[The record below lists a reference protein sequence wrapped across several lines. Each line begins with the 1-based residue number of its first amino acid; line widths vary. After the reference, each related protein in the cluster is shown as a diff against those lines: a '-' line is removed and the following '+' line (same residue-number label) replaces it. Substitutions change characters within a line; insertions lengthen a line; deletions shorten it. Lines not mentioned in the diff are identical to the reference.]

1 MIADFL
7 TDLRARNYSPQT
19 LLAYS
24 KTLQAAQVAL
34 DPVPLTD
41 AQPADLRRFFTTQ
54 AQNTATTKLR
64 HIAAIKTYAKF
75 VRRNQPAAPLVKTAA
90 TLQGPRKARHLPKAL
105 STDQTDALISLASRP
120 SPDRAAWKISRD
132 RAIILLLYG
141 AGLRSAEAL
150 SLPADVD
157 VDADAIRIIG
167 KGRRERLV
175 PLLPVVAQ
183 AVNTYRRLRQP
194 KERLFEGFSD
204 RDLRRLMQRLRE
216 ALGLPSTASP
226 HSLRHSFATHI
237 YQNGGDIRTLADL
250 LGHAS
255 VSTTAIYM
263 ATDEATL
270 LAVVQRCAPERY
282 GTGGK
287 EREAA

>member
-34 DPVPLTD
+34 GATPLTD
-41 AQPADLRRFFTTQ
+41 AQPADLRRFFSTQ

-105 STDQTDALISLASRP
+105 STNQTEALISLASRP
-120 SPDRAAWKISRD
+120 SPDRAAWKVARD

-150 SLPADVD
+150 SLPAAVD
-157 VDADAIRIIG
+157 VDTDAIRVMG

-183 AVNTYRRLRQP
+183 AVNTYRRLYQP

-287 EREAA
+287 GREAA

>member
-34 DPVPLTD
+34 GATPLTD
-41 AQPADLRRFFTTQ
+41 AQPADLRRFFATQ

-75 VRRNQPAAPLVKTAA
+75 VRRNQPAAPLIKTAA

-105 STDQTDALISLASRP
+105 STDQTEALISLASRP
-120 SPDRAAWKISRD
+120 APERDAWKVARD

-150 SLPADVD
+150 SLPAAVD
-157 VDADAIRIIG
+157 VDADAIRVLG

-183 AVNTYRRLRQP
+183 AVNTYRRLRSP
-194 KERLFEGFSD
+194 EKLLFEGFSD

-282 GTGGK
+282 GK
-287 EREAA
+287 VAAEKAA

>member
-34 DPVPLTD
+34 GATPLTD
-41 AQPADLRRFFTTQ
+41 AQPADLRRFFATQ

-75 VRRNQPAAPLVKTAA
+75 VRRNQPAAPLIKTAA

-105 STDQTDALISLASRP
+105 STNQTEALISLASRP
-120 SPDRAAWKISRD
+120 SPDRAAWKIARD

-157 VDADAIRIIG
+157 VDTDAIRVMG

-282 GTGGK
+282 GK
-287 EREAA
+287 AAAEKAA

>member
-7 TDLRARNYSPQT
+7 TDLRTRNYSPQT

-34 DPVPLTD
+34 GATPLTD
-41 AQPADLRRFFTTQ
+41 AQPADLRRFFATQ

-105 STDQTDALISLASRP
+105 STDQTEALISLASRP
-120 SPDRAAWKISRD
+120 APERDAWKVARD

-150 SLPADVD
+150 SLPAAVD
-157 VDADAIRIIG
+157 VDADAIRVLG

-183 AVNTYRRLRQP
+183 AVNTYRRLRSP
-194 KERLFEGFSD
+194 EKLLFEGFSD

-282 GTGGK
+282 GK
-287 EREAA
+287 AAAEKAA

>member
-1 MIADFL
+1 
-7 TDLRARNYSPQT
+7 
-19 LLAYS
+19 
-24 KTLQAAQVAL
+24 VAL
-34 DPVPLTD
+34 DPTPLID
-41 AQPADLRRFFTTQ
+41 ARPADLRRFFATQ

-64 HIAAIKTYAKF
+64 HIAAIKTFAKF
-75 VRRNQPAAPLVKTAA
+75 VRRDQPAAPLIKTAA
-90 TLQGPRKARHLPKAL
+90 TLQGPRRPRHLPKAL
-105 STDQTDALISLASRP
+105 STDQTEALISLASRP
-120 SPDRAAWKISRD
+120 APEREAWKVARD

-150 SLPADVD
+150 SLPAAVD
-157 VDADAIRIIG
+157 VDADAIRVMG
-167 KGRRERLV
+167 KGRRERIV

-183 AVNTYRRLRQP
+183 AVNTYRRLRSP
-194 KERLFEGFSD
+194 EKLLFEGFSD

-237 YQNGGDIRTLADL
+237 YQNGGDIRVLADL

-282 GTGGK
+282 GK
-287 EREAA
+287 AAAEKAA

>member
-34 DPVPLTD
+34 DPVPLTE
-41 AQPADLRRFFTTQ
+41 AQPADLRRFFATQ
-54 AQNTATTKLR
+54 ARNTATTKLR

-120 SPDRAAWKISRD
+120 SPDRAAWKIARD

-157 VDADAIRIIG
+157 VDSDAIRIIG

-183 AVNTYRRLRQP
+183 AVNTYRRLHQP

-263 ATDEATL
+263 ATDETTL
-270 LAVVQRCAPERY
+270 LTVVQRCAPERY

-287 EREAA
+287 KREAA

>member
-24 KTLQAAQVAL
+24 KSLQAAQVAL
-34 DPVPLTD
+34 GATPLTD
-41 AQPADLRRFFTTQ
+41 AQPADLRRFFATQ

-64 HIAAIKTYAKF
+64 HVAAIKTFAKF
-75 VRRNQPAAPLVKTAA
+75 VRHSQPNAPLVRTAA

-120 SPDRAAWKISRD
+120 SPDREAWKIARD

-150 SLPADVD
+150 SLPAAVD
-157 VDADAIRIIG
+157 VDADAIRVLG

-194 KERLFEGFSD
+194 EGLLFEGFSD

-216 ALGLPSTASP
+216 ALGLPQTASP

-263 ATDEATL
+263 AADEAAL

-282 GTGGK
+282 GK
-287 EREAA
+287 VAAEKAA

>member
-34 DPVPLTD
+34 GATPLTD
-41 AQPADLRRFFTTQ
+41 AQPADLRRFFSTQ

-75 VRRNQPAAPLVKTAA
+75 VRRSQPAAPLIKTAA

-120 SPDRAAWKISRD
+120 SPDRAAWKIARD

-150 SLPADVD
+150 SLPAAVD
-157 VDADAIRIIG
+157 VDADAIRVMG

-183 AVNTYRRLRQP
+183 AVNTYRRLRSP
-194 KERLFEGFSD
+194 EKLLFEGFSD

>member
-1 MIADFL
+1 MISDFL

-19 LLAYS
+19 LLAYG
-24 KTLQAAQVAL
+24 KTLQAAQAAL
-34 DPVPLTD
+34 DPTPLID
-41 AQPADLRRFFTTQ
+41 ARPADLRRFFATQ
-54 AQNTATTKLR
+54 AQSMATTKLR
-64 HIAAIKTYAKF
+64 HIAAIKTFAKF
-75 VRRNQPAAPLVKTAA
+75 VRRDQPAAPLIKTAA
-90 TLQGPRKARHLPKAL
+90 TLQGPRRPRHLPKAL
-105 STDQTDALISLASRP
+105 SINQTEALISLASRP
-120 SPDRAAWKISRD
+120 APERDAWKVARD

-150 SLPADVD
+150 SLPAAVD
-157 VDADAIRIIG
+157 VDADAIRVLG

-183 AVNTYRRLRQP
+183 AVNTYRRLRSP
-194 KERLFEGFSD
+194 EGLLFEGFSD

-282 GTGGK
+282 GK
-287 EREAA
+287 VAAEKAA

>member
-1 MIADFL
+1 VIEDFL

-34 DPVPLTD
+34 DPLSLID
-41 AQPADLRRFFTTQ
+41 ARPADLRRFFATQ

-64 HIAAIKTYAKF
+64 HIAAIKTFAKF
-75 VRRNQPAAPLVKTAA
+75 VRRDQPAAPLVKTAA
-90 TLQGPRKARHLPKAL
+90 TLQGPRRPRHLPKAL
-105 STDQTDALISLASRP
+105 STDQTEALISLASRP
-120 SPDRAAWKISRD
+120 APEREAWKAARD

-150 SLPADVD
+150 SLPAAVD
-157 VDADAIRIIG
+157 VDADAIRVMG
-167 KGRRERLV
+167 KGRRERIV

-183 AVNTYRRLRQP
+183 AVNTYRRLRSP
-194 KERLFEGFSD
+194 EKLLFEGFSD

-237 YQNGGDIRTLADL
+237 YQNGGDIRVLADL

-282 GTGGK
+282 GK
-287 EREAA
+287 AAAQKAA

>member
-1 MIADFL
+1 MISDFL

-41 AQPADLRRFFTTQ
+41 AQPADLRRFFATQ

-90 TLQGPRKARHLPKAL
+90 TLQGPRRPSHLPKAL
-105 STDQTDALISLASRP
+105 STDQTGALISLASRP
-120 SPDRAAWKISRD
+120 SPDRAAWKIARD

-150 SLPADVD
+150 SLPAAVD
-157 VDADAIRIIG
+157 VDADAIRVLG

-183 AVNTYRRLRQP
+183 AVNTYRRLRSP
-194 KERLFEGFSD
+194 EKLLFEGFSD

-237 YQNGGDIRTLADL
+237 YKNGGDIRTLADL

-287 EREAA
+287 GRDAA

>member
-7 TDLRARNYSPQT
+7 TDLRTRNYSPQT

-24 KTLQAAQVAL
+24 KTLQAVQVAL
-34 DPVPLTD
+34 GATPLTD
-41 AQPADLRRFFTTQ
+41 AQPADLRRFFATQ
-54 AQNTATTKLR
+54 AQNTAMTKLR

-75 VRRNQPAAPLVKTAA
+75 VRRNQPAAPLIKTAA

-105 STDQTDALISLASRP
+105 STDQTEALISLASRP
-120 SPDRAAWKISRD
+120 APERDVWKVARD

-157 VDADAIRIIG
+157 ADADAIRIVG

-183 AVNTYRRLRQP
+183 AVNTYRRLRSP
-194 KERLFEGFSD
+194 EKLLFEGFSD

-287 EREAA
+287 GREAA

>member
-1 MIADFL
+1 VIEDFL

-34 DPVPLTD
+34 DPTPLID
-41 AQPADLRRFFTTQ
+41 ARPADLRRFFATQ

-64 HIAAIKTYAKF
+64 HIAAIKTFAKF
-75 VRRNQPAAPLVKTAA
+75 VRRDQPAAPLIKTAA
-90 TLQGPRKARHLPKAL
+90 TLQGPRRPRHLPKAL
-105 STDQTDALISLASRP
+105 STDQTEALISLASRP
-120 SPDRAAWKISRD
+120 APEREAWKVARD

-150 SLPADVD
+150 SLPAAVD
-157 VDADAIRIIG
+157 VDADAIRVMG
-167 KGRRERLV
+167 KGRRERIV

-183 AVNTYRRLRQP
+183 AVNIYRRLRSP
-194 KERLFEGFSD
+194 EKFLFEGFSD

-237 YQNGGDIRTLADL
+237 YQNGGDIRVLADL

-282 GTGGK
+282 GK
-287 EREAA
+287 AAAEKAA

>member
-7 TDLRARNYSPQT
+7 ADLRARNYSPQT

-24 KTLQAAQVAL
+24 KTLQAAQTAL
-34 DPVPLTD
+34 GHMPL
-41 AQPADLRRFFTTQ
+41 AEAKPADLRRFFSTQ

-64 HIAAIKTYAKF
+64 HVAAIKTFAKF
-75 VRRNQPAAPLVKTAA
+75 VRRSQPEAPLIKTAA
-90 TLQGPRKARHLPKAL
+90 TLQGPRRPRHLPKAL
-105 STDQTDALISLASRP
+105 SINQTTALVSLASRP
-120 SPDRAAWKISRD
+120 APERDAWKVARD

-150 SLPADVD
+150 SLPAAVD
-157 VDADAIRIIG
+157 VDADAIRVMG

-194 KERLFEGFSD
+194 EGLLFEGFSD

-216 ALGLPSTASP
+216 ALDLPSTASP

-237 YQNGGDIRTLADL
+237 YQSGGDIRTLADL

-263 ATDEATL
+263 AADEATL

-282 GTGGK
+282 GK
-287 EREAA
+287 AAAEKAA

>member
-34 DPVPLTD
+34 GATPLTD
-41 AQPADLRRFFTTQ
+41 AQPADLRRFFSTQ

-75 VRRNQPAAPLVKTAA
+75 VRRSQPAAPLVKTAA

-105 STDQTDALISLASRP
+105 STNQTEALISLASRP
-120 SPDRAAWKISRD
+120 SPDRAAWKVARD

-150 SLPADVD
+150 SLPAAVD
-157 VDADAIRIIG
+157 VDTDAIRVVG

-183 AVNTYRRLRQP
+183 AVNTYRRLYQP

-287 EREAA
+287 EREVA